1 MFRYVLD
8 MFTSRQMKAA
18 RSLLAWNQPKLAAES
33 GVSLPTISRME
44 LYNDLVGGHARNV
57 YAVLD
62 AFERA
67 GIEFLNGDAPGVR
80 LRKP

>member
-1 MFRYVLD
+1 

-18 RSLLAWNQPKLAAES
+18 RSLLGWNQPKLAAKS

-44 LYNDLVGGHARNV
+44 LSVGLVGGHARNV

-80 LRKP
+80 LRKLQ